1 MEKLKETLRKL
12 PTWQRLL
19 LAASLFLAAK
29 KMYNLLKPRK
39 NLVGEIVVITGAG
52 SGIGRAL
59 AIKLARYG
67 CRLALW
73 DVDGKNL
80 ELVANTIRS
89 DSGAL
94 YGSECK
100 TYEVDITDR
109 KKVYE
114 VADCVK
120 KDIGEVDI
128 LINNAGIVSG
138 KSLLETPDERVVKV
152 MEVNAIAHFWTIK
165 AFLPSMLQRNHGHIV
180 TISSAA
186 GLTGVAGLVDYCAS
200 KYAAVG
206 TAEALHAEL
215 RKLGKTG
222 VTSLVVCPY
231 YINTGMFDGVKS
243 YSLLLPIMQPD
254 YVVNRIIHAIRSK
267 DHMLLLPPFVLL
279 ANAVQGI
286 LPSSV
291 YGFLSDYHGINKTM
305 DSFHQTRQT

>member
-1 MEKLKETLRKL
+1 
-12 PTWQRLL
+12 
-19 LAASLFLAAK
+19 
-29 KMYNLLKPRK
+29 
-39 NLVGEIVVITGAG
+39 LVGEVVVITGAG

-73 DVDGKNL
+73 DMDGKNL
-80 ELVANTIRS
+80 ELTANTIRS
-89 DSGAL
+89 DGSAL

-100 TYEVDITDR
+100 TYEIDITDR

-114 VADCVK
+114 IADRVK

-138 KSLLETPDERVVKV
+138 KTLLETPDERVAKV
-152 MEVNAIAHFWTIK
+152 FEVNAVAHFWTIK
-165 AFLPSMLQRNHGHIV
+165 AFLPSMLRRNHGHVV

-206 TAEALHAEL
+206 TGEALHAEL

-222 VTSLVVCPY
+222 VTSLIVCPY
-231 YINTGMFDGVKS
+231 YINTGMFDGVQS
-243 YSLLLPIMQPD
+243 YSVWLPIMQPD
-254 YVVNRIIHAIRSK
+254 YVVKRIVEAIRSK
-267 DHMLLLPPFVLL
+267 DHMLLLPHFVQL
-279 ANAVQGI
+279 ANAIQGI
-286 LPSSV
+286 FPSSL
-291 YGFLSDYHGINKTM
+291 YGWLSDYHGINKTM